1 MASILFDD
9 SHGESVRLE
18 EEGGSSF
25 SKLSRALREDGHRL
39 GVISRE
45 EDFSLQTLRGAGAV
59 VIAFPSR
66 RFTNRDI
73 EAALGFVEGGGGLLL
88 TGEWGNLHSTADVL
102 NTLSQ
107 SFKVVFNKDRI
118 TDTRNVH
125 EEEVRLMGHTMGMR
139 REPTYAT
146 IRRFAPHPI
155 TADVREVGHISGCS
169 LSAPKSAVLAW
180 SDEQSFADLDGDGE
194 LDEDELVGSFAT
206 AVSPRIRGGRVVCL
220 GDTSIM
226 TDRYLDHADN
236 KRFILNIFRW
246 LIGKL

>member
-9 SHGESVRLE
+9 SHGEGVRLE

-25 SKLSRALREDGHRL
+25 TKLARALINEGYSL
-39 GVISRE
+39 NAICRE
-45 EDFSLQTLRGAGAV
+45 EDFSLQTLRGADAL
-59 VIAFPSR
+59 VIAFPSK
-66 RFTNRDI
+66 RFTNRDV
-73 EAALGFVEGGGGLLL
+73 EATLGFVEGGGGLLL

-107 SFKVVFNKDRI
+107 SFKVLFNKDRI

-125 EEEVRLMGHTMGMR
+125 EEETRLMGHAMGRR
-139 REPTYAT
+139 REPTYAV

-155 TADVREVGHISGCS
+155 TTDVREVGHISGCS

-180 SDEQSFADLDGDGE
+180 SDEQSFADIDGDGE
-194 LDEDELVGSFAT
+194 LDKDELVGSFAT
-206 AVSPRIRGGRVVCL
+206 AVSPRIKGGRVVCL
-220 GDTSIM
+220 GDTSVM

-236 KRFILNIFRW
+236 RTFILNIFRW
-246 LIGKL
+246 LTGRL